1 MKNDFQPIKSDMQ
14 QERDKLCY
22 LTIGDK
28 DEKWGVVVT
37 TIGYQFIPPG
47 TKYPLSAHPDKY
59 SFMPRGGRILN
70 EYQLVYITKGSGY
83 FASHSC
89 PEAPVKA
96 GTVMLLFPGEW
107 HSYHPDD
114 ATGWDEYWVG
124 FKGSYIDDRVANRF
138 LAREQPLHNIGISS
152 GIVSL
157 YEEILQLAS
166 AEKAGCQQMM
176 SSIVLHILG
185 SIYYKE
191 RNNSYANTFILE
203 KVNAARELMKD
214 VDEILGA
221 YLRLEERA
229 VGLRTEEKTVRI
241 GSVYPLA
248 PGTIPH
254 MLKEF
259 GATFPFI
266 IYNRMTPEIAEGLLD
281 GKYDIG
287 FCSDL
292 LKSDEIEYYPIRDS
306 YIAVVVPK
314 GHPLENRE
322 RISLKETAGYPQ
334 IMFSKTSGFR
344 TLQEQI
350 FAEEGIKVKP
360 VCAAEEIEVITGL
373 VENGFGISV
382 LPYMDI
388 VRLHNVV
395 TIPVKTSGWN
405 SKFYIA
411 RRKYGIRSE
420 QEEAFFQ
427 YWKKEHH

>member
-1 MKNDFQPIKSDMQ
+1 MNIEYLKYFSELAKIQHYGKAAKALNISQPGLSHAIKSL
-14 QERDKLCY
+14 EEEY
-22 LTIGDK
+22 
-28 DEKWGVVVT
+28 GV
-37 TIGYQFIPPG
+37 
-47 TKYPLSAHPDKY
+47 PLFQKE
-59 SFMPRGGRILN
+59 GRN
-70 EYQLVYITKGSGY
+70 
-83 FASHSC
+83 
-89 PEAPVKA
+89 
-96 GTVMLLFPGEW
+96 
-107 HSYHPDD
+107 
-114 ATGWDEYWVG
+114 
-124 FKGSYIDDRVANRF
+124 
-138 LAREQPLHNIGISS
+138 
-152 GIVSL
+152 VSL
-157 YEEILQLAS
+157 SHYG
-166 AEKAGCQQMM
+166 K
-176 SSIVLHILG
+176 
-185 SIYYKE
+185 
-191 RNNSYANTFILE
+191 
-203 KVNAARELMKD
+203 ELMKD

-266 IYNRMTPEIAEGLLD
+266 IYNRMTPEIVEGLLD

-322 RISLKETAGYPQ
+322 RISLKETDGYPQ

-427 YWKKEHH
+427 YWKKKHH

>member
-1 MKNDFQPIKSDMQ
+1 MNIEYLKYFSELAKIQHYGKAAKALNISQPGLSHAIKSL
-14 QERDKLCY
+14 EEEY
-22 LTIGDK
+22 
-28 DEKWGVVVT
+28 GV
-37 TIGYQFIPPG
+37 
-47 TKYPLSAHPDKY
+47 PLFQKE
-59 SFMPRGGRILN
+59 GRN
-70 EYQLVYITKGSGY
+70 
-83 FASHSC
+83 
-89 PEAPVKA
+89 
-96 GTVMLLFPGEW
+96 
-107 HSYHPDD
+107 
-114 ATGWDEYWVG
+114 
-124 FKGSYIDDRVANRF
+124 
-138 LAREQPLHNIGISS
+138 
-152 GIVSL
+152 VSL
-157 YEEILQLAS
+157 SHYG
-166 AEKAGCQQMM
+166 K
-176 SSIVLHILG
+176 
-185 SIYYKE
+185 
-191 RNNSYANTFILE
+191 
-203 KVNAARELMKD
+203 ELMKD

-281 GKYDIG
+281 GKSDIG

>member
-1 MKNDFQPIKSDMQ
+1 MNIEYLKYFSELAKIQHYGKAAKALNISQPGLSHAIKSL
-14 QERDKLCY
+14 EEEY
-22 LTIGDK
+22 
-28 DEKWGVVVT
+28 GV
-37 TIGYQFIPPG
+37 
-47 TKYPLSAHPDKY
+47 PLFQKE
-59 SFMPRGGRILN
+59 GRN
-70 EYQLVYITKGSGY
+70 
-83 FASHSC
+83 
-89 PEAPVKA
+89 
-96 GTVMLLFPGEW
+96 
-107 HSYHPDD
+107 
-114 ATGWDEYWVG
+114 
-124 FKGSYIDDRVANRF
+124 
-138 LAREQPLHNIGISS
+138 
-152 GIVSL
+152 VSL
-157 YEEILQLAS
+157 SHYG
-166 AEKAGCQQMM
+166 K
-176 SSIVLHILG
+176 
-185 SIYYKE
+185 
-191 RNNSYANTFILE
+191 
-203 KVNAARELMKD
+203 ELMKD

-254 MLKEF
+254 MLREF

-266 IYNRMTPEIAEGLLD
+266 IYNRMTPEIVEGLLD

-322 RISLKETAGYPQ
+322 RISLKETARYPQ

-427 YWKKEHH
+427 YWKKKHH

>member
-1 MKNDFQPIKSDMQ
+1 MNIEYLKYFSELAKIQHYGKAAKALNISQPGLSHAIKSL
-14 QERDKLCY
+14 EEEC
-22 LTIGDK
+22 
-28 DEKWGVVVT
+28 GV
-37 TIGYQFIPPG
+37 
-47 TKYPLSAHPDKY
+47 PLFQKE
-59 SFMPRGGRILN
+59 GRN
-70 EYQLVYITKGSGY
+70 
-83 FASHSC
+83 
-89 PEAPVKA
+89 
-96 GTVMLLFPGEW
+96 
-107 HSYHPDD
+107 
-114 ATGWDEYWVG
+114 
-124 FKGSYIDDRVANRF
+124 
-138 LAREQPLHNIGISS
+138 
-152 GIVSL
+152 VSL
-157 YEEILQLAS
+157 SRY
-166 AEKAGCQQMM
+166 G
-176 SSIVLHILG
+176 
-185 SIYYKE
+185 
-191 RNNSYANTFILE
+191 
-203 KVNAARELMKD
+203 RELMKD

-229 VGLRTEEKTVRI
+229 AGLRTEEKTVRI

-266 IYNRMTPEIAEGLLD
+266 IYNRMTPEIAEGLVD

-287 FCSDL
+287 FCSEL
-292 LKSDEIEYYPIRDS
+292 LKSDELEYYPIRDS
-306 YIAVVVPK
+306 YIAIVVPK

-322 RISLKETAGYPQ
+322 TITLREAAEYPQ

-344 TLQEQI
+344 SLQEQI

-360 VCAAEEIEVITGL
+360 VCAAEEIEVIAGL

-395 TIPVKTSGWN
+395 TIPVQTSSWK

-420 QEEAFFQ
+420 QEDDFFR
-427 YWKKEHH
+427 YWGKESH

>member
-1 MKNDFQPIKSDMQ
+1 M
-14 QERDKLCY
+14 
-22 LTIGDK
+22 
-28 DEKWGVVVT
+28 
-37 TIGYQFIPPG
+37 
-47 TKYPLSAHPDKY
+47 
-59 SFMPRGGRILN
+59 
-70 EYQLVYITKGSGY
+70 
-83 FASHSC
+83 
-89 PEAPVKA
+89 
-96 GTVMLLFPGEW
+96 
-107 HSYHPDD
+107 
-114 ATGWDEYWVG
+114 
-124 FKGSYIDDRVANRF
+124 
-138 LAREQPLHNIGISS
+138 
-152 GIVSL
+152 
-157 YEEILQLAS
+157 
-166 AEKAGCQQMM
+166 
-176 SSIVLHILG
+176 
-185 SIYYKE
+185 
-191 RNNSYANTFILE
+191 
-203 KVNAARELMKD
+203 
-214 VDEILGA
+214 
-221 YLRLEERA
+221 
-229 VGLRTEEKTVRI
+229 RI

-420 QEEAFFQ
+420 QEDAFFR
-427 YWKKEHH
+427 YWKKTIT